1 MVDAKGY
8 AMPPVD
14 MAMPQDWQLYLSIA
28 FGAFAAISWGYA
40 IWLSSRTRDA
50 VPIFILLGGGLAVL
64 AEAPV
69 DILGMCY
76 WAESGQWTVYESFGR
91 RIPLITL
98 FAYTTFYG
106 GVVALT
112 VHQFR
117 TGIGYAR
124 IWKWSLA
131 WMVME
136 FLWEP
141 VPIHFGV
148 WTYYGAQPFRLF
160 DFPLWWPPV
169 NTVGAYGAAFLI
181 YKLLPY
187 AKGPG
192 LLLVVPAVIAGDL
205 MGNAAVAWPIWSAL
219 NSTAGYAVTV
229 PAGVLTIALC
239 GFALHFIAGQV
250 SAATGG
256 VVRATA
262 VSVRVVS

>member
-1 MVDAKGY
+1 MDAKGY
-8 AMPPVD
+8 ALPPLDMP
-14 MAMPQDWQLYLSIA
+14 MPQDWQLSLTIV
-28 FGAFAAISWGYA
+28 FGVFAATSWAYA
-40 IWLSSRTRDA
+40 IWLSLRTRDA
-50 VPIFILLGGGLAVL
+50 VPLFILLGGGLAVL
-64 AEAPV
+64 AEAPI

-76 WAESGQWTVYESFGR
+76 WAEHGQWTVYESFGR
-91 RIPLITL
+91 RIPVIAL

-106 GVVALT
+106 GVVAMT
-112 VHQFR
+112 VQQFR
-117 TGIGYAR
+117 SGIGYAS
-124 IWKWSLA
+124 IWKWSLV

-187 AKGPG
+187 AKGAG
-192 LLLVVPAVIAGDL
+192 LLLLIPGVIAGDL

-219 NSTAGYAVTV
+219 NSTAGYALTV
-229 PAGVLTIALC
+229 SAGALTIALC
-239 GFALHFIAGQV
+239 GFALHFIARGV
-250 SAATGG
+250 NADGREMRHTAAG
-256 VVRATA
+256 
-262 VSVRVVS
+262 SVRVVS